1 MSTIVSEQSV
11 AVSECQPWCVDH
23 YDGGKYPDDA
33 FCSSETIEVGGIRL
47 HLSNGTLND
56 QPKVFIE
63 QGDHSDGAFT
73 VTQGRRLARVLDE
86 LTTWISAP
94 EVALAMRDLDG
105 DAALAAARRHLG
117 LGD

>member
-23 YDGGKYPDDA
+23 HDGGKYPDDA

-47 HLSNGTLND
+47 HLSNGTLDD
-56 QPKVFIE
+56 QPKVFVE

-73 VTQGRRLARVLDE
+73 VTQARRLARPGDTVL
-86 LTTWISAP
+86 LAP
-94 EVALAMRDLDG
+94 ACASMDQFESYAQRG
-105 DAALAAARRHLG
+105 DAFAAAVRALDATG
-117 LGD
+117 